1 MPARKKRSVTKGGA
15 SRKRTDRDVNRAIA
29 GGKASAA
36 VVLEERAAQQR
47 KRSRAVAT
55 AATARA
61 LAAPPRISARTL
73 SLVGAPAS
81 AGTLMAEGDSWFD
94 YPFHDVLKMLEDE
107 HAFDVESVAHRG
119 DRVEDMAFAPGQLD
133 EFSRRLEK
141 LLRNG
146 TVPRAILLSGGGND
160 IAGEEFGMLLNHAA
174 SPIAGLND
182 DIVTGVIDKRA
193 RTAYAFVIAAITAIS
208 QRYLGR
214 ALPIVVHGYDYPVPD
229 GRGFMGGFWLLPG
242 PWLKPGFEE
251 KGFEDLV
258 ANTAL
263 MSQVMDRFNNMLR
276 NIAAQFTNV
285 HYIDLR
291 TTLANDQRYRTYWA
305 NELHPTE
312 RGFSMVAS
320 QFAALIN
327 NLP

>member
-1 MPARKKRSVTKGGA
+1 MPARKKRTVTKGGA

-36 VVLEERAAQQR
+36 VVLEERR
-47 KRSRAVAT
+47 PRRERSWRGVT
-55 AATARA
+55 RGS
-61 LAAPPRISARTL
+61 ITL
-73 SLVGAPAS
+73 STMCSRCWRMSTRSTWSRLRT
-81 AGTLMAEGDSWFD
+81 AGTA
-94 YPFHDVLKMLEDE
+94 
-107 HAFDVESVAHRG
+107 
-119 DRVEDMAFAPGQLD
+119 
-133 EFSRRLEK
+133 SR
-141 LLRNG
+141 
-146 TVPRAILLSGGGND
+146 
-160 IAGEEFGMLLNHAA
+160 MLLNHAA
-174 SPIAGLND
+174 APIAGLND

-229 GRGFMGGFWLLPG
+229 GRGFLGGFWLLPG